1 MRLTSC
7 DPTSCDS
14 VQAAWGCV
22 DALRESVPALRPQE
36 LLDALCGI
44 EVLAR
49 KTHAAMLELVAG
61 LDAAGLAAAQ
71 GFGNTGRLL
80 AALLDCGTGQA
91 RARVREAEQL
101 ATRRTLTGEVLPA
114 RLHRSPPERSAPG
127 RCR

>member
-1 MRLTSC
+1 
-7 DPTSCDS
+7 
-14 VQAAWGCV
+14 
-22 DALRESVPALRPQE
+22 
-36 LLDALCGI
+36 
-44 EVLAR
+44 
-49 KTHAAMLELVAG
+49 MLELVAG

-114 RLHRSPPERSAPG
+114 RLPATAAALAAGEVGTGALQVIAQTMAHYHLRSVRTTATRSRRRWRSTPATSTPG
-127 RCR
+127 NWA